1 MIVSMRA
8 DKQIMISL
16 DISDFKSSLIL
27 YCQPERRNRLMTPRI
42 TIVLLVTLFT
52 LCDARGEPQASI
64 DPEAGFEVVA
74 MLEAKELNEVS
85 GIQASEGGVFFMHN
99 DQGSP
104 SFYAAD
110 SEGRHLG
117 KITIRDAKNRDWED
131 ITRIPGES
139 GPLLVLG
146 DTGDSKADNKTIRL
160 YIVAEPRPSESGS
173 FPEEVDLL
181 HRLKAYYPDGPRDC
195 EAMAYDPSGQMILF
209 LTKRDSPPRL
219 YGLPLGEVFQDEKV
233 ELSFLGEV
241 PTLRPPS
248 MADLLSHK
256 KRGQWISQPTGMD
269 ISADGRRAAVITYRS
284 LYLFERAEHETWAE
298 ALQKAPLEFIGPPR
312 LHDEAVTFGPEQR
325 SVYVSTEQR
334 PTPLY
339 RLELW

>member
-1 MIVSMRA
+1 M
-8 DKQIMISL
+8 K
-16 DISDFKSSLIL
+16 
-27 YCQPERRNRLMTPRI
+27 PELTIALMLT
-42 TIVLLVTLFT
+42 TFT
-52 LCDARGEPQASI
+52 LCTAHGAPQVAINPDAE
-64 DPEAGFEVVA
+64 FNTVA

-85 GIQASEGGVFFMHN
+85 GIQAGEGEVFFMHN

-104 SFYAAD
+104 SFYAANM
-110 SEGRHLG
+110 EGRHLG

-146 DTGDSKADNKTIRL
+146 DTGDNKADNKTIRL
-160 YIVAEPRPSESGS
+160 YIVAEPRPAADGS
-173 FPEEVDLL
+173 YPEEVDLL

-195 EAMAYDPSGQMILF
+195 EAMAYDPSSKMILF
-209 LTKRDSPPRL
+209 LTKRDFPPRL
-219 YGLPLGEVFQDEKV
+219 YGLSLDDVFQDEKV
-233 ELSFLGEV
+233 ELSFLGEA
-241 PTLRPPS
+241 PTLRAPT

-269 ISADGRRAAVITYRS
+269 ISADGRLAAVITYRS
-284 LYLFERAEHETWAE
+284 LYLFERAENETWVE
-298 ALQKAPLEFIGPPR
+298 ALQKAPVEFIGPPR
-312 LHDEAVTFGPEQR
+312 LHDEAVTFGHDQR

-339 RLELW
+339 RLNLW